1 MLSVLTFLTS
11 AYKSVSQSLSNNQ
24 ESESNNGWDE
34 INDDDNNNFKF
45 IIIKW
50 KIISVKEKEKNIRK
64 GEIVEI
70 LYYTMSWVKSSQVS
84 EWKMMRWVRNKNEID
99 EYTLIIW
106 HGIAHTYTHTH
117 THTHTPS
124 CTLPQHD
131 VLFVKETSQN
141 WHCTSQI
148 LGSKAPQACW
158 SNAAATWMR
167 ESQSSGWME
176 RYEFHE
182 NHLLGT

>member
-1 MLSVLTFLTS
+1 MTMLSVLTFLTS

-70 LYYTMSWVKSSQVS
+70 LYYTMS
-84 EWKMMRWVRNKNEID
+84 
-99 EYTLIIW
+99 
-106 HGIAHTYTHTH
+106 
-117 THTHTPS
+117 
-124 CTLPQHD
+124 
-131 VLFVKETSQN
+131 
-141 WHCTSQI
+141 
-148 LGSKAPQACW
+148 
-158 SNAAATWMR
+158 
-167 ESQSSGWME
+167 
-176 RYEFHE
+176 
-182 NHLLGT
+182 